1 MKGFEQ
7 SFKGHSC
14 VGCSIFMVNMLVSAQ
29 GVEVTLDPAPF
40 IFSPSLGRKAPTTP
54 LPLARHFEEEQNQ
67 ETGPSGA
74 PDPPTQSSGTW
85 SPELGW
91 EGVRR
96 RLRS

>member
-29 GVEVTLDPAPF
+29 GVEVTLDPASF
-40 IFSPSLGRKAPTTP
+40 IFSPSLRIKAPTTP

-74 PDPPTQSSGTW
+74 PDPLLKIQGPGA
-85 SPELGW
+85 PGW
-91 EGVRR
+91 GGRE
-96 RLRS
+96 